1 MSNTSTAGAAPVSP
15 HPVVAT
21 RRLMIEDIVEALEN
35 GVRDF
40 RAAPQ
45 FGLFFGLAYAAAGWL
60 LVALLWYF
68 QMPYLAYPLAMGFA
82 IIAPFAATGLY
93 DVSRKLERGERL
105 DWGGVLSAVGGARHR
120 DLRWMALVT
129 GFVLVLWLDIAAIL
143 TFAFLGFR
151 TLGPDIVK
159 ELFLTPEGLVF
170 LVIGNVVGALIAL
183 GVFSISVVS
192 FPLLFD
198 RDLDFVTAMSTSVKT
213 VLENPRPMIAW
224 CALIALLIGVSL
236 LTMFVGLIFVLP
248 VLGHATWH
256 LYRRAVPHPEALGP
270 PPDRPAQV

>member
-1 MSNTSTAGAAPVSP
+1 MSNTSTAGAAPAGP

-21 RRLMIEDIVEALEN
+21 RRLLIEDIVEALEN

-105 DWGGVLSAVGGARHR
+105 DWGGVLGAVGGTRHR

-151 TLGPDIVK
+151 SLGPDIVK

-224 CALIALLIGVSL
+224 CALIALLIAVSL

-256 LYRRAVPHPEALGP
+256 LYRRAVPHPEALES
-270 PPDRPAQV
+270 PPDRPARV

>member
-1 MSNTSTAGAAPVSP
+1 MADPTTSSMPVQSASRGAQVPKAPV
-15 HPVVAT
+15 T
-21 RRLMIEDIVEALEN
+21 RKVLIEDIVGSLEQ

-45 FGLFFGLAYAAAGWL
+45 FGLFFGFAYAAAGWL
-60 LVALLWYF
+60 LLALLWYF
-68 QMPYLAYPLAMGFA
+68 QMPYFAYPLAMGFA

-93 DVSRKLERGERL
+93 DVSRKLASGAKL
-105 DWGGVLSAVGGARHR
+105 DWNGVLGAVGGTRHR

-129 GFVLVLWLDIAAIL
+129 GFVLILWMDIAAIL
-143 TFAFLGFR
+143 TFAFLGFKS
-151 TLGPDIVK
+151 LGPEIIK
-159 ELFLTPEGLVF
+159 ELFTTPEGLIF
-170 LVIGNVVGALIAL
+170 LIIGNFVGAVIAL
-183 GVFSISVVS
+183 GVFSISVIS

-198 RDLDFVTAMSTSVKT
+198 RDIDFVTAMSTSVRV

-224 CALIALLIGVSL
+224 CALIALLVVVSL

-256 LYRRAVPHPEALGP
+256 LYRRAVRPEGEAV
-270 PPDRPAQV
+270 A